1 MEKEKIFKEE
11 MKNKNKKQISTPNK
25 NSSIKFLPKYFRK
38 WNKIKN
44 HILICKNYDVN
55 KII

>member
-55 KII
+55 RII